1 MRHGSRLRVG
11 VVVAT
16 VVAAGVLASEAWAPP
31 RYADLRVAVSAAPAA
46 PSAGQVVVFT
56 VRVHNAGPDSAL
68 ETMLRYRVDGADV
81 VRAVAT
87 QGTCA
92 AGACALGLMGYRNA
106 AHDARATVRLL
117 VRAAEPRGIDVE
129 AAASSASLAME
140 IEPDNT
146 SAHASVSV
154 VPYARPR
161 PAADLALALV
171 SLRRPARDEPRAGRR
186 ICRRRGR
193 HEDRRPATG
202 RRAVDPRALPPRR
215 PLRGRRSRRDC
226 GREQRERPRRVPRE
240 VGPRRGPTRR
250 RGGSRL
256 SRRPRTRRRRRPR
269 GSRS

>member
-106 AHDARATVRLL
+106 AHDARATLRLL
-117 VRAAEPRGIDVE
+117 VRTAEPRAIDVE

-154 VPYARPR
+154 VPYAGPR

-171 SLRRPARDEPRAGRR
+171 SLRARVAVLRVTNHGPDVASAVAVAGTKIGDLPPGGEQSIRVRYRRAGRYVVVV
-186 ICRRRGR
+186 RGATADASSAN
-193 HEDRRPATG
+193 DRVAF
-202 RRAVDPRALPPRR
+202 
-215 PLRGRRSRRDC
+215 
-226 GREQRERPRRVPRE
+226 RVR
-240 VGPRRGPTRR
+240 
-250 RGGSRL
+250 
-256 SRRPRTRRRRRPR
+256 
-269 GSRS
+269 